1 MQGLPITRA
10 GLRLDTDPDTSAAH
24 QRIPRSPVARVRQ
37 WHLQPAVPALVEE
50 RSDALQQR
58 GLRRVAMR
66 VGSGSRCQ
74 AEIQAHPSK
83 QRAKI
88 RKMEALVLSSLDPGH
103 PARRPS
109 DDACQ
114 LPLAE
119 TGGDPGEASVLAD
132 SAQGDAGDPPTA
144 VDRPLANAHLGMLT
158 ATSYRPGAWRFT
170 AQRLP
175 FHHASPGTTPRL
187 DRHAVD
193 CVITRVRTTHDQE
206 A

>member
-1 MQGLPITRA
+1 M
-10 GLRLDTDPDTSAAH
+10 
-24 QRIPRSPVARVRQ
+24 
-37 WHLQPAVPALVEE
+37 EE

-74 AEIQAHPSK
+74 AEIQAHPCK

-88 RKMEALVLSSLDPGH
+88 RKMEAFVLSSLDPGD

-144 VDRPLANAHLGMLT
+144 VDRPFANAHLGMLT
-158 ATSYRPGAWRFT
+158 ATSYRPGTRRFT
-170 AQRLP
+170 T
-175 FHHASPGTTPRL
+175 HHPALHHDLTDTP
-187 DRHAVD
+187 
-193 CVITRVRTTHDQE
+193 
-206 A
+206 

>member
-1 MQGLPITRA
+1 M
-10 GLRLDTDPDTSAAH
+10 
-24 QRIPRSPVARVRQ
+24 
-37 WHLQPAVPALVEE
+37 
-50 RSDALQQR
+50 QQR

-88 RKMEALVLSSLDPGH
+88 RKIEAFVLCRLDPGH

-109 DDACQ
+109 DDASQ

-132 SAQGDAGDPPTA
+132 SAQGDAGDPPTP

-158 ATSYRPGAWRFT
+158 AAAYRPGACYFT
-170 AQRLP
+170 GHRPARNHDLT
-175 FHHASPGTTPRL
+175 ATP
-187 DRHAVD
+187 
-193 CVITRVRTTHDQE
+193 
-206 A
+206 

>member
-1 MQGLPITRA
+1 M
-10 GLRLDTDPDTSAAH
+10 
-24 QRIPRSPVARVRQ
+24 
-37 WHLQPAVPALVEE
+37 EE

-74 AEIQAHPSK
+74 AEIQAHPCK

-88 RKMEALVLSSLDPGH
+88 RKMEAFVLSSLDPGD

-158 ATSYRPGAWRFT
+158 ATSYRPGTRRFT
-170 AQRLP
+170 THHPAL
-175 FHHASPGTTPRL
+175 HHAAPAASPHL
-187 DRHAVD
+187 
-193 CVITRVRTTHDQE
+193 TRRFTTHHPALHHDLTDTP
-206 A
+206 